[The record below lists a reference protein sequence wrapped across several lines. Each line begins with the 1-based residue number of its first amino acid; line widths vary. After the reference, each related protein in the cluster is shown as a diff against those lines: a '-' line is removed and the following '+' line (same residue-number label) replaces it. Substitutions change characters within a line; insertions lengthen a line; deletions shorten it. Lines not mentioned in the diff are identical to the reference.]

1 MLRRA
6 LIVVDVQ
13 QGFEDPSWGRRD
25 EAEAEAN
32 VAALL
37 AGWRERGHPI
47 VIVRHDSTQQ
57 GSPLAPGQAGND
69 LHPLIDT
76 MPDLFVTKT
85 VNSAFYREPG
95 LHGWLQRESIEAVAI
110 CGITT
115 NHCCEP
121 TARMA
126 GNLGYD
132 VQFVLGATAA
142 FDRADL
148 DGEVIDAELIKR
160 VTAANLQGEFADVVT
175 TVQALEHP

>member
-1 MLRRA
+1 LRRA

-13 QGFEDPSWGRRD
+13 QGFEDSSWGRRD
-25 EAEAEAN
+25 EPAAEAN
-32 VAALL
+32 IATLL
-37 AGWRERGHPI
+37 ADWRECGHPI

-76 MPDLFVTKT
+76 TADLFGTKT
-85 VNSAFYREPG
+85 VNSAFDG
-95 LHGWLQRESIEAVAI
+95 
-110 CGITT
+110 
-115 NHCCEP
+115 
-121 TARMA
+121 
-126 GNLGYD
+126 
-132 VQFVLGATAA
+132 
-142 FDRADL
+142 L